1 MNKTKNLTFIS
12 VKILH
17 TINLNVHL
25 HSENRRYY
33 LSYIAGGN

>member
-1 MNKTKNLTFIS
+1 MDRLNKINIFLFEH

-25 HSENRRYY
+25 HS
-33 LSYIAGGN
+33 